1 MFLPATILLGVH
13 LVCSSHPM
21 LAEPTSYFAQ
31 KPAQSAA
38 YKQRKFVPPQLPPG
52 LSAPG
57 RRSSA
62 GSRAPGTISAS
73 EIVIAIVPEFEQVVD
88 FLPIPQV
95 WVLTSTPHPT
105 FWFHVPRS
113 SIGKTLD
120 FRVEGASRITVYRQ
134 SILISQ
140 AGLLAIK
147 LPTSFSGLES
157 KKLYRW
163 SLTIQN
169 FSSNPIDGWV
179 EMRVLP
185 SQVQQQLLSASSD
198 KVVDLYTQNG
208 FWLDGFTALATLY
221 KQKPNIYR
229 AVWQDFL
236 AEIGLEKLAANSL

>member
-1 MFLPATILLGVH
+1 MFLPATILLGVC
-13 LVCSSHPM
+13 LVCSSHPI

-31 KPAQSAA
+31 KPTQSAA
-38 YKQRKFVPPQLPPG
+38 YKQRKFVLPQLPPG

-62 GSRAPGTISAS
+62 GSRAPGTISEA
-73 EIVIAIVPEFEQVVD
+73 EKVIAIVPEFEKVVD

-105 FWFHVPRS
+105 FWFYVPRS

-120 FRVEGASRITVYRQ
+120 FRIEKTSTVTVYRQ
-134 SILISQ
+134 SILVSQ

-208 FWLDGFTALATLY
+208 FWLDGFTVLATLY
-221 KQKPNIYR
+221 KKEPNIYR
-229 AVWQDFL
+229 AVWQDIL
-236 AEIGLEKLAANSL
+236 AEIGLEKLAVNSF

>member
-1 MFLPATILLGVH
+1 MFLPATILFGAWV
-13 LVCSSHPM
+13 VCASHPL

-38 YKQRKFVPPQLPPG
+38 YKQRKFVPPKLPVG

-62 GSRAPGTISAS
+62 GSRAPETISEA
-73 EIVIAIVPEFEQVVD
+73 EKVIAIVPEFEQVVD

-105 FWFHVPRS
+105 FWFYVPGS

-120 FRVEGASRITVYRQ
+120 FRVEEASRVTVYQQ
-134 SILISQ
+134 SIPISQ

-147 LPTSFSGLES
+147 LPASSPGLEG

-169 FSSNPIDGWV
+169 FSSNPINGWV

-198 KVVDLYTQNG
+198 GIVDLYAQNG
-208 FWLDGFTALATLY
+208 FWLDGFTALATFY

-229 AVWQDFL
+229 AVWQDVL
-236 AEIGLEKLAANSL
+236 TEIGLEKLAENSP

>member
-1 MFLPATILLGVH
+1 MFLSAMTLFGTWV
-13 LVCSSHPM
+13 VCASRPV

-38 YKQRKFVPPQLPPG
+38 YKKRKFVPPQLPPG

-62 GSRAPGTISAS
+62 GSRAPGTISEA
-73 EIVIAIVPEFEQVVD
+73 EKVIAIVPEFEKVVD
-88 FLPIPQV
+88 FLPVPQV
-95 WVLTSTPHPT
+95 WVLTSTSHPT
-105 FWFHVPRS
+105 FWFYVPRS
-113 SIGKTLD
+113 SIGKALD
-120 FRVEGASRITVYRQ
+120 FRVEDASTVTVYRQ

-140 AGLLAIK
+140 AGLLSIK
-147 LPTSFSGLES
+147 LPTSSPGLEGE
-157 KKLYRW
+157 KLYRW
-163 SLTIQN
+163 TLTIQN

-185 SQVQQQLLSASSD
+185 SQVRQQLLLASSD
-198 KVVDLYTQNG
+198 GVVGLYAQNG

-221 KQKPNIYR
+221 KKEPNTYR

>member
-1 MFLPATILLGVH
+1 MFLPATILFGAWV
-13 LVCSSHPM
+13 VCASHPL

-38 YKQRKFVPPQLPPG
+38 YKQRKFVPPKLPVG

-62 GSRAPGTISAS
+62 GSRAPETISEA
-73 EIVIAIVPEFEQVVD
+73 EKVIAIVPEFEQVVD

-105 FWFHVPRS
+105 FWFYVPGS
-113 SIGKTLD
+113 SIGKILD
-120 FRVEGASRITVYRQ
+120 FRVEEASRVTVYQQ
-134 SILISQ
+134 SIPISQ

-147 LPTSFSGLES
+147 LPASSPGLEG

-198 KVVDLYTQNG
+198 QVVDLYTQNG
-208 FWLDGFTALATLY
+208 FWLDGFAALTTFY

-229 AVWQDFL
+229 AVWQDVL
-236 AEIGLEKLAANSL
+236 TEIGLEKLAENSP